1 MHAPLSPSL
10 SLCASISDMNN
21 TMNDASNSMM
31 DIVDLTQADTDDD
44 DDSNN
49 EDNCGTKRFN
59 NIHQYNTRS
68 TCARAIKREVGEEYN
83 SDENGVE
90 PYPPSIVVVTPE
102 KYMKSTSSSG
112 NKSESGHRSNNEMDE
127 EEDVDIDGV
136 EEVQGDSDDNAS
148 IFGNSDDE
156 NEEGKKEFDNSGD
169 ESSDNK
175 SLFSNSAGDDCSRFS
190 GGEDQVIADILPEEV
205 VLPTKRPAKKKVK
218 RRRFNKNDVSKF
230 LTSTF
235 DAPAEERLEPE
246 CYYFSQLVNQLGRNM
261 RKRTTTI
268 SNDLPQRIL
277 DDRLEERFEIVCS
290 EVIRRKANGA
300 KEDRSKYN
308 AVAYSMRTVV

>member
-156 NEEGKKEFDNSGD
+156 NEEGKKEEENLGD

-175 SLFSNSAGDDCSRFS
+175 SLFSTSGADDCSRFS
-190 GGEDQVIADILPEEV
+190 GGEVDQAMAEGILPGEV

-246 CYYFSQLVNQLGRNM
+246 CYYFAQLVNLLGRNV

-268 SNDLPQRIL
+268 SDGPPQRIL

-308 AVAYSMRTVV
+308 ALHIA